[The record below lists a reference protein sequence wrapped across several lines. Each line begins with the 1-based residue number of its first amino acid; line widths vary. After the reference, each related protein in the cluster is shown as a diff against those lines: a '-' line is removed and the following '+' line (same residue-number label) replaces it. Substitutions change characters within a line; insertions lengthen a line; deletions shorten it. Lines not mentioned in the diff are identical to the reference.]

1 MLAAFAQRLE
11 QGARYLLPLASTLLF
26 ILLSAVAW
34 PVPYVDAIV
43 PSLGLIAV
51 YYWSIYRPDMFRPL
65 AAFGCGL
72 LNDAIHFLPLGLTAL
87 VFVAVHQLV
96 LRQRRFFAGQTFFM
110 QWAGFALVMLLVMA
124 THWLV
129 LSAFNSQWMVFLPIL
144 LQGLLTIV
152 IYPLPA
158 WILIRLQRAALSQR

>member
-1 MLAAFAQRLE
+1 MLAAFAQRIE
-11 QGARYLLPLASTLLF
+11 QSARYMLPLATIVLF

-34 PVPYVDAIV
+34 PIPYAGSIV

-51 YYWSIYRPDMFRPL
+51 YYWSIYRPDLFRPL

-72 LNDAIHFLPLGLTAL
+72 LNDTVHSLPLGLTAL

-110 QWAGFALVMLLVMA
+110 QWTGFAIVVLLVMA
-124 THWLV
+124 AHWII
-129 LSAFNSQWMVFLPIL
+129 LSATNGQWMVFLPL
-144 LQGLLTIV
+144 SLQGLLTIV

-158 WILIRLQRAALSQR
+158 WLLIRLQRAVLSPR